1 MCDKPEKTQAGLQ
14 PRESQNVMS
23 MTSTILAHPDPF
35 VDHSSEAQA
44 ARLLE
49 ALRVGPV
56 STVDAARS
64 LDIIHPPS
72 TVRYLRSRGYV
83 IATEW
88 TRLSTGPGRKPHR
101 VGLYVL
107 IEEAA

>member
-1 MCDKPEKTQAGLQ
+1 MTNKAEKTQAGRQ
-14 PRESQNVMS
+14 PRESQNVIG
-23 MTSTILAHPDPF
+23 MTAAILAHPDPY

-44 ARLLE
+44 TRLLE
-49 ALRVGPV
+49 ALRRGPV
-56 STVDAARS
+56 STVTAARA

-72 TVRYLRSRGYV
+72 TVRYLRSRGFV

-88 TRLSTGPGRKPHR
+88 THLSTGPGRPKHR

-107 IEEAA
+107 VAEAA

>member
-1 MCDKPEKTQAGLQ
+1 MTDTAEKTQAGLQ
-14 PRESQNVMS
+14 PRESQNVMG
-23 MTSTILAHPDPF
+23 MTANILAHPDPY

-49 ALRVGPV
+49 ALRQGPV
-56 STVDAARS
+56 STVAAARA

-72 TVRYLRSRGYV
+72 TVRYLRNRGFV
-83 IATEW
+83 IDTQW
-88 TRLSTGPGRKPHR
+88 TYLATGPGRPRHR

-107 IEEAA
+107 IAEAA

>member
-1 MCDKPEKTQAGLQ
+1 MTTKAEKTQAGLQ
-14 PRESQNVMS
+14 PRKSQNVIG
-23 MTSTILAHPDPF
+23 MTPVILAHPDPF

-49 ALRVGPV
+49 ALRCNPV
-56 STVDAARS
+56 TTVAAARE

-72 TVRYLRSRGYV
+72 TVRYLRNRGCV

-88 TRLSTGPGRKPHR
+88 TYLSTGPGRPKHR

-107 IEEAA
+107 VEEAA

>member
-1 MCDKPEKTQAGLQ
+1 MRNKAEKPEAGLQ
-14 PRESQNVMS
+14 PRQGQNVMG

-49 ALRVGPV
+49 ALRQGPV

-72 TVRYLRSRGYV
+72 TVRYLRGRGYV

-88 TRLSTGPGRKPHR
+88 THLSTGPGRPKHR